1 MAKLLKTTSTTGNTV
16 NTNTSHSVA
25 RPSGGSSGK
34 KLRASVGGNASTGG
48 GLAAVSPIARL
59 ACLSGGGGGVGGSRS
74 VAMLVPCREEEWSQL
89 SSYIMH
95 KLSCHQ
101 LNQQME
107 RAYSVVEA
115 RWEICS
121 GFSSQKLAISTF
133 G

>member
-1 MAKLLKTTSTTGNTV
+1 MAKLLKTTSTTGNTA
-16 NTNTSHSVA
+16 NTNASHAVG

-34 KLRASVGGNASTGG
+34 KLRASVGGSASTGS

-59 ACLSGGGGGVGGSRS
+59 AFLGGGGVGGSRS

-95 KLSCHQ
+95 KLSCNQ

-107 RAYSVVEA
+107 SAYNVVEA
-115 RWEICS
+115 RWENGS
-121 GFSSQKLAISTF
+121 GFR
-133 G
+133 